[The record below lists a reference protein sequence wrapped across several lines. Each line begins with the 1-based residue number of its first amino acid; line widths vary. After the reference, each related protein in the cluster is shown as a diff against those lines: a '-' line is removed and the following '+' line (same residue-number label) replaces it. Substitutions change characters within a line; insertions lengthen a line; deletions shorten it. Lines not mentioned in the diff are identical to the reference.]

1 MQDVRFIDTTGWTE
15 QFWLNSGGTRAK
27 KILLDLQGDE
37 WFFKCSEKKEEKDG
51 KPAKYYRYEFWS
63 EIIAYQLGNA
73 WGLNILR
80 YDPAINNNEIGCIS
94 RNMLTDDKED
104 LVEFGRFM
112 TAISQDFI
120 PAYNKARKE
129 YTFQLLTETI
139 DHFELTP
146 YWDQILQTILFDA
159 VIGNVDRHQEN
170 WAFIARSS
178 MMKTSLDMMEEEV
191 KQHGF
196 NKLMWPVRSFYNRF
210 FDKEKN
216 KFNSEGEKLRLFFTK
231 INRMAPI
238 YDSGSSMARELTDE
252 KVALLLRD
260 DQQFNKYIESGFS
273 EIHWMGKK
281 MSHFNLISELLK
293 TSYINSIENAAL
305 FLSKVNDEAVKDI
318 INNIDVLLPKEWSH
332 YRIPQMRKDLICK
345 LVILRTEKIRGLLT

>member
-1 MQDVRFIDTTGWTE
+1 MHNVRFIDTTNWTE

-27 KILLDLQGDE
+27 KILLDPQGDE
-37 WFFKCSEKKEEKDG
+37 WFFKCSEKKKEKDG

-63 EIIAYQLGNA
+63 EIIAYQLGSA

-94 RNMLTDDKED
+94 RNMLSDDKED

-129 YTFQLLTETI
+129 YTFKLLADTV
-139 DHFELTP
+139 DHFDLKP
-146 YWDQILQTILFDA
+146 FWQQILQTILFDA

-178 MMKTSLDMMEEEV
+178 ILKTSLDIIEEEV

-196 NKLMWPVRSFYNRF
+196 NKLLWPIRNLYKKYI
-210 FDKEKN
+210 DKEKN
-216 KFNSEGEKLRLFFTK
+216 KFNSDGEKLRLYFTR

-238 YDSGSSMARELTDE
+238 YDSGSSMARELNDE
-252 KVALLLRD
+252 RVSLLLGD
-260 DQQFNKYIESGFS
+260 KKQLDKYIESGFS
-273 EIHWMGKK
+273 EIHWIGKK
-281 MSHFNLISELLK
+281 VSHFDLISEILK
-293 TSYINSIENAAL
+293 TSYITDIKEAAFFLPQINAE
-305 FLSKVNDEAVKDI
+305 VVKEI
-318 INNIDVLLPKEWSH
+318 INNIDISLPDEWGH
-332 YRIPQMRKDLICK
+332 YRIPQMRKDLICN
-345 LVILRTEKIRGLLT
+345 LIILRTEKIRELLK